1 MPLRHVLAI
10 ASALWVACA
19 APSQAA
25 HALCN
30 REFTKADI
38 DAITGKYDIILGTLN
53 LMGLRGKNALV
64 EIPLS
69 LFVELSAEDMLSV
82 SDHQITN
89 GEIVYVDG
97 QLFLTGGPKTDFG
110 VPHWE
115 MERLDTDPEYDLA
128 RADYHNAV
136 EEFMEAWGA
145 MKGMTEDEATA
156 KEPWAVEVDGE
167 FTKTN
172 GCSVMSFPL
181 FKTGGKFG
189 VITFHYTLL
198 LVQLDDEG
206 TSLTGQLLWYDA
218 GMVRTR
224 RSVIF
229 KKTSD

>member
-1 MPLRHVLAI
+1 MPFRQAMAI
-10 ASALWVACA
+10 ASACWVACA

-30 REFTKADI
+30 RDFTKADI

-53 LMGLRGKNALV
+53 LMGLQGKNAFV
-64 EIPLS
+64 EIPLGI
-69 LFVELSAEDMLSV
+69 FVELSAEDLLSV

-97 QLFLTGGPKTDFG
+97 KLFLTGGPKTNFG
-110 VPHWE
+110 VPSWE
-115 MERLDTDPEYDLA
+115 MERLDTDPDHDLV

-145 MKGMTEDEATA
+145 AKGMKEDEAIA
-156 KEPWAVEVDGE
+156 EDPWAVEVDGE
-167 FTKTN
+167 FREAN

-189 VITFHYTLL
+189 LITFYYTVL
-198 LVQLDDEG
+198 LVQMDGEG
-206 TSLTGQLLWYDA
+206 TSFMGQLVWHDT
-218 GMVRTR
+218 GTVRVR

-229 KKTSD
+229 RKTSD